1 MQVFLR
7 WEIDV
12 FLNYLNGDLFKFQ
25 KVCAALNDFV
35 ASKHSIT
42 VNEFRA
48 ALAKL
53 LPDVDISAHPD
64 SRGNA
69 LIFADDIINEGD
81 DVIPMEKLFEARAS
95 LIIKDVRD
103 NSGRTTP
110 EQYQEK
116 YFRLVSETNAAG
128 FAQWWAAQQQQ

>member
-12 FLNYLNGDLFKFQ
+12 FLNYLNGDLFAFQ
-25 KVCAALNDFV
+25 KACAALNDFMQ
-35 ASKHSIT
+35 SKHAIT

-48 ALAKL
+48 ALSKQ
-53 LPDVDISAHPD
+53 LPNIDIAPHPD
-64 SRGNA
+64 ARGNE
-69 LIFADDIINEGD
+69 LIFADDVVQEGD